1 MSEVRVV
8 DTATKEK
15 SKRRLWLWIP
25 TGIVAILAIFI
36 SGFVVWAINPGVDL
50 PPITQQSLESTDAVT
65 VTDDVWM
72 SFMPNNAPPRAGFI
86 FYPGARVPAQAYTP
100 LAQQIA
106 SQGYLV
112 VIVKPPINLSILNTT
127 QAAPVIEHFSAVQRW
142 VIGGHSMG
150 GAVAAIYAEN
160 RPEEVEGVVLLAAY
174 PPDDSLLDN
183 DIAIASI
190 YGTDD
195 GIATLDEIDASR
207 DDLPAD
213 TVFVPIEG
221 GNHAQFGYYGEQSG
235 DNPASVPHDQQIS
248 QTATVIIDLLIA
260 VANTPN

>member
-1 MSEVRVV
+1 MSELRVV

-15 SKRRLWLWIP
+15 PKRRLWLWIP
-25 TGIVAILAIFI
+25 TGIVAVLAIFI

-50 PPITQQSLESTDAVT
+50 PAITQQNLQSTDTVT
-65 VTDDVWM
+65 VTDSAWI
-72 SFMPNNAPPRAGFI
+72 SFMPTSAPPTTGFI

-142 VIGGHSMG
+142 VVGGHSMG

-174 PPDDSLLDN
+174 PPNDSLLDN
-183 DIAIASI
+183 DIEIASI
-190 YGTDD
+190 YGTED

-207 DDLPAD
+207 DDLPTD
-213 TVFVPIEG
+213 TLFVPIAG

-235 DNPASVPHDQQIS
+235 DNPATIAHDQQIA
-248 QTATVIIDLLIA
+248 QTATVIVDLLTA
-260 VANTPN
+260 VATSN